1 MNFINQRLLL
11 ATLGVVTLMPAQA
24 GTVFSGNAQLSNLA
38 ISVVDLRPDDGIVA
52 SIQATSPHGL
62 VAETSWLGHNTDGWT
77 PNTTVLQAASV
88 KRPASKSIFDGS
100 PIEIELSSGQGSV
113 SRSNNTLMAKLEVDS
128 ASVNDPLLTGNGTE
142 LSSRFEVITGSW
154 SLRPGTEVHVTGQL
168 DASTQWDLSGLNTT
182 ISKYAGS
189 STAYIYFDSI
199 GPASAGSFDGPVPN
213 RAVVFT
219 ELYSN
224 TNWSPVTNEVDSRS
238 FELVFRNLGTTD
250 MQVSSGFFVSSSLNV
265 TGVVPEPSTWAMGL
279 VGLACLAARR
289 VRQRDAVPTV

>member
-1 MNFINQRLLL
+1 MNLINKPLLL
-11 ATLGVVTLMPAQA
+11 ATLGMVTLVPAQA

-38 ISVVDLRPDDGIVA
+38 ISVVDLRPDDGIDA
-52 SIQATSPHGL
+52 AMLATSPHGL
-62 VAETSWLGHNTDGWT
+62 LAETTWWGRDNDGWMT
-77 PNTTVLQAASV
+77 STKVLQTASV

-100 PIEIELSSGQGSV
+100 PIDIELSSGQGSV
-113 SRSNNTLMAKLEVDS
+113 SRSNNTLRAQLEVDT

-142 LSSRFEVITGSW
+142 LSSRFEVSTGSW

-189 STAYIYFDSI
+189 STAYIYFDSV
-199 GPASAGSFDGPVPN
+199 GPAPAGAFDGPVSN
-213 RAVVFT
+213 RAVVYT

-224 TNWSPVTNEVDSRS
+224 TNWSPVTNETDSRS

-250 MQVSSGFFVSSSLNV
+250 MQVTSGFFVRSSLEV
-265 TGVVPEPSTWAMGL
+265 AGVVPEPSTWAMGL
-279 VGLACLAARR
+279 AGLGLMGAFARR
-289 VRQRDAVPTV
+289 RQAA